1 MSPMHRLLISGAAFG
16 MMAGMLGLLAEAAGI
31 ADAWTVTAG
40 IVALLAWIGFERFSR
55 R

>member
-1 MSPMHRLLISGAAFG
+1 MHRMCVSGAALG

-40 IVALLAWIGFERFSR
+40 LIALFAWIAFERFSR